1 MAEMAPL
8 ASVFAPSGVRRPVA
22 QTVAG
27 QVVAC
32 RVHVEGRPQTR
43 RRPLWRLAQLLGL
56 REVVVQ
62 LGRHLRPQRK
72 RLVRWRKRSAWRV
85 RNTWLSAWQ
94 TYGPGRCSRRLQQ
107 LLFCP
112 QESRS
117 DATLLFLLVAK
128 GCPNDQTEMGGW
140 SSKLSFQNRR
150 DSLARCITGA
160 LWRDERCTPYSD
172 RACAVMFSGDC
183 SCWLLHADELV
194 ASVGAEPDETWLLT
208 QVWRAVKAKSVVQ
221 LGVEEVVKPRSDGHL
236 EAATFRFLRS
246 LGPGDGSAMVLLDDR
261 HSRNLPLMPDRASAE
276 GGGLRRAVCV
286 LGCPA
291 GLTAKEETAL
301 ARAAT
306 CAGWQ
311 VRSCGLGHEPE
322 FTSKVL
328 ARLQVWH
335 SSGRLLPGLATDSSP
350 TALTWPT
357 QDSTQS
363 LLGEVPLHFVLQVP
377 VDAGLL
383 LRLRRQRS
391 FQARKKLALAA
402 RCLVAVLCHS
412 KGGWKGCRISLRFRC
427 GTGLQ
432 LSSKVVDT
440 LGRQKLALSEFHVLK
455 LLSKALKQRQH
466 RPLEPGDRSAFG
478 VQVLP
483 AGDVLP
489 YVHPLHLQLIKET
502 APGARRWPLGE
513 LLRSREAHE
522 APDALVLHLHAPG
535 ASVATE
541 GIAVLPKVEMKTTE
555 VISVVQSG
563 VMAKPSSAGVVL
575 LDALFDG
582 VDQ

>member
-1 MAEMAPL
+1 
-8 ASVFAPSGVRRPVA
+8 
-22 QTVAG
+22 
-27 QVVAC
+27 
-32 RVHVEGRPQTR
+32 
-43 RRPLWRLAQLLGL
+43 
-56 REVVVQ
+56 
-62 LGRHLRPQRK
+62 
-72 RLVRWRKRSAWRV
+72 
-85 RNTWLSAWQ
+85 
-94 TYGPGRCSRRLQQ
+94 
-107 LLFCP
+107 
-112 QESRS
+112 
-117 DATLLFLLVAK
+117 
-128 GCPNDQTEMGGW
+128 
-140 SSKLSFQNRR
+140 
-150 DSLARCITGA
+150 
-160 LWRDERCTPYSD
+160 
-172 RACAVMFSGDC
+172 
-183 SCWLLHADELV
+183 
-194 ASVGAEPDETWLLT
+194 
-208 QVWRAVKAKSVVQ
+208 
-221 LGVEEVVKPRSDGHL
+221 
-236 EAATFRFLRS
+236 
-246 LGPGDGSAMVLLDDR
+246 MVLLDDR

-440 LGRQKLALSEFHVLK
+440 LGRQKLALSEFH
-455 LLSKALKQRQH
+455 
-466 RPLEPGDRSAFG
+466 DRSAFG

-582 VDQ
+582 TWLRKK